1 MFYLLFRY
9 LKDEQEKVYEE
20 FKSKDGLINFIKE
33 RRDEIEI
40 AKIIEAGREFKLN
53 WILKIDEIDKPYF
66 QRRGRPKKEKDD
78 EEKLDQEE
86 PEPEPALE
94 HLDKEEE
101 PEKEEIEAPP
111 NPEEIKSDKKRK
123 AEDLLKRGNN
133 AIEAAKKE
141 QEDKTIKW
149 VFCTVCKKN
158 KVISASKRKICSD
171 CLKKEKKRASGK
183 RKEEILLSYESS
195 TKSKEEE

>member
-1 MFYLLFRY
+1 MFYLLFGY

-20 FKSKDGLINFIKE
+20 FKSKEALINFIKE

-40 AKIIEAGREFKLN
+40 EKIIEAGREFKLS
-53 WILKIDEIDKPYF
+53 WILKLDEIGKPGP
-66 QRRGRPKKEKDD
+66 QRRGRPKKKKDD

-86 PEPEPALE
+86 PEPEP
-94 HLDKEEE
+94 DKEEE
-101 PEKEEIEAPP
+101 LEKEEIEAPP
-111 NPEEIKSDKKRK
+111 NPEEIKSDIKRK
-123 AEDLLKRGNN
+123 GEDLMKRGNN

-141 QEDKTIKW
+141 QEGKIIKW
-149 VFCTVCKKN
+149 ESCVKCGKN
-158 KVISASKRKICSD
+158 KVVSSKSRKICSE
-171 CLKKEKKRASGK
+171 CLKKEKKQASGK